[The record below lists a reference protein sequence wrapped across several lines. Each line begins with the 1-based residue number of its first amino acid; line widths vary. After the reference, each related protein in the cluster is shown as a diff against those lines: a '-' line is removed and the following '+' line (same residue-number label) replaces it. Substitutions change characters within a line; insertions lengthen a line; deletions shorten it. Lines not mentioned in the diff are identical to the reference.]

1 METPPHRLAFL
12 NPTFTPIKP
21 ALRVPQPTNTRI
33 HHPNQFLHR
42 RPHFSSSLPAFF
54 FIAARTFLHRC
65 PHFSS
70 SLPALLH
77 LTHPVTTRYTL
88 KHRVQQSCILA

>member
-70 SLPALLH
+70 SLPAFFFIAARTFASYSSRH
-77 LTHPVTTRYTL
+77 NTIY
-88 KHRVQQSCILA
+88 AEA